1 MDFTLIETMRWEPDT
16 GFLRYDQH
24 MKRLTR
30 SADAFGFRQPAGAL
44 RKLTEHVAGKEEA
57 LRVRMTLA
65 PKGEMDIT
73 STPYAPLADDTVW
86 RLRIAKT
93 RIDSNDPLIRHKTS
107 KRQVYETA
115 RAEYATDEA
124 DEVILLNEHGDVC
137 EGTITS
143 IFVEDSDGVML
154 TPTLSSGL
162 LSGVLRT
169 DLICAKKA
177 RIQRLPLDEIRGRTL
192 YVGNSLRGLIRAQL
206 IEA

>member
-73 STPYAPLADDTVW
+73 STPYTPLADDTVW

-115 RAEYATDEA
+115 RAEYAAEEA